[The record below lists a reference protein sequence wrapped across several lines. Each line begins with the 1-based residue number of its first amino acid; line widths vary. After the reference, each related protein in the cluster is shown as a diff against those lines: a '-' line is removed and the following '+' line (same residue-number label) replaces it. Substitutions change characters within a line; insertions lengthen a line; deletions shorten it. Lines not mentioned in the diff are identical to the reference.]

1 MKIID
6 AHVHLVQCIAGTGAA
21 GELRSCGQGRGMYA
35 DGSVCQ
41 LLPAAWNTDQAT
53 PERILQLMDD
63 HNVERAVL
71 LQGGYLGFQNL
82 YSWQAQQK
90 WPDRFLAAGAYDP
103 YSRSRDGIVR
113 HLFEELG
120 LRVVKF
126 EVSTGSGL
134 MANHPVFPLDGEV
147 MEREAAFAQEHG
159 LVFVIDIGKLG
170 SPSSQIQA
178 LRRLIRRHAGMK
190 FVVCHLLAPKQNEL
204 EEMSAAL
211 DSLAGPNVWFDL
223 ASLQHNVRPDAP
235 PYPVTRRF
243 VARAV
248 ERVGAERLL
257 FGTDTPQNL
266 CSFRYEDLVDTI
278 AQNRRKNLEGQ
289 FDLFGGTSG
298 GQDTPPELHL
308 KDIPEFS
315 QREKMNMEKETTG
328 LYLSGHPMDEYRGAA
343 RAVGAAPIGSILS
356 DFSGENGPERFA
368 DGQKV
373 VLAGIITSMKT
384 KTTRNNSLMAY
395 VTLEDD
401 GGSMELL
408 VFSRVLGEYGSII
421 REDQAVMVE
430 GRLSV
435 RDEKAPQ
442 LMCDRVRLLDQA
454 AAEQERGPVLE
465 GRPQGKKLF
474 LRLPSQSDPR
484 WRKIQLILLMF
495 PGREPLKAKFE
506 DSGIWSTPQPCQI
519 HPLLVEELQT
529 MLGSENV
536 VIK

>member
-1 MKIID
+1 MRSSPAVVAVSGVKNSGKTTLIEGMLP
-6 AHVHLVQCIAGTGAA
+6 HLAAA
-21 GELRSCGQGRGMYA
+21 GLSVA
-35 DGSVCQ
+35 VVKHDGHTF
-41 LLPAAWNTDQAT
+41 LPDVPGTDT
-53 PERILQLMDD
+53 
-63 HNVERAVL
+63 
-71 LQGGYLGFQNL
+71 G
-82 YSWQAQQK
+82 
-90 WPDRFLAAGAYDP
+90 RFLAAGAYDP

-113 HLFEELG
+113 RLFEELG

-278 AQNRRKNLEGQ
+278 AQ
-289 FDLFGGTSG
+289 D
-298 GQDTPPELHL
+298 P
-308 KDIPEFS
+308 
-315 QREKMNMEKETTG
+315 G
-328 LYLSGHPMDEYRGAA
+328 L
-343 RAVGAAPIGSILS
+343 
-356 DFSGENGPERFA
+356 
-368 DGQKV
+368 
-373 VLAGIITSMKT
+373 
-384 KTTRNNSLMAY
+384 
-395 VTLEDD
+395 
-401 GGSMELL
+401 
-408 VFSRVLGEYGSII
+408 
-421 REDQAVMVE
+421 
-430 GRLSV
+430 
-435 RDEKAPQ
+435 
-442 LMCDRVRLLDQA
+442 
-454 AAEQERGPVLE
+454 AAEQK
-465 GRPQGKKLF
+465 QA
-474 LRLPSQSDPR
+474 
-484 WRKIQLILLMF
+484 ILYQNARTVF
-495 PGREPLKAKFE
+495 WGE
-506 DSGIWSTPQPCQI
+506 
-519 HPLLVEELQT
+519 
-529 MLGSENV
+529 
-536 VIK
+536 